1 MKKVLAFI
9 LCICLII
16 SSFGAALTASAD
28 GFASVFDNPD
38 NWVRYSSTSGLGT
51 TATLSSWGS
60 VALNTDT
67 TKTYGGDASSLRLR
81 AYAQCS
87 TVQFEVTPNTEYNLS
102 YRMYYDGT
110 PTDTAK
116 LISTSAIVSV
126 GGAAEWSKDGCYDIY
141 TAAGSARC
149 DGGLWET
156 SGGASSTTS
165 VRGNVTQW
173 KTGNEWHQVNHSFNS
188 GDNTTMMLAVRVTAA
203 NDNNFYLD
211 DFNLEV
217 NFEDATKW
225 GRYVNGTNATFD
237 GTVSGPNSGWP
248 SISLNT
254 NTTYC
259 YNNTG
264 KSIKLYGNTT
274 INALTLPTLE
284 KYTEYEISFKYHIPA
299 DAAWGSSTKA
309 WFTSYLYK
317 KGAAIDANVPTT
329 YYKQGSKANECQSPS
344 DGGWYD
350 YTFTFTTDNTTDYL
364 FVIYSTLGGNPYSI
378 YIDEMKLTSKGSL
391 YENPITLSFDSN
403 GGSAVEPMMADS
415 GKAITVMPEEPTRDG
430 FTFAGWYTDSALTSK
445 FLEKIAPEEDATL
458 YAKWIQGV
466 YQDFENFTT
475 NTYNPTNS
483 EILNDA
489 NYSYDG
495 AHSLKANLSS
505 STTYRVIVA
514 QKANEKLS
522 VFANPGD
529 KVIVSF
535 KYKLVSGSAD
545 LYLHSSTSTTNVNHL
560 AGYTN
565 ANGGT
570 SYANGYVYSNT
581 TFTETSDE
589 WKTFTRTYTL
599 NSQEYLDNLGVEAED
614 ALGYTQLFFTAT
626 SDNTEFYLDDVMVR
640 KTLNVPVN
648 YSTEA
653 VRLEPANA
661 NKPLTAAIQGDTV
674 SFKAV
679 CDASVTPTVKY
690 GDTQLTPVD
699 GVYTITVT
707 ADDELTVTA
716 EGVTDAQ
723 NHAPGVGLN
732 GEDLTKYDADVF
744 SKPVWEGDTVYHEA
758 VMFVNSYDGTVQTTK
773 KLLYPIDDVI
783 SVRNDDL
790 NVWYVKGVDFD
801 VVDGKLVWLE
811 GGKCPIY
818 TGSLAVPTDEND
830 SYYDEAL
837 NYGGFSSAS
846 AYYTLEE
853 GGDMGLYLMSDGK
866 HEDHTLY
873 VTYKHSTTWDELG
886 EEGYTPSAPENQSY
900 DMENFYDKLATAED
914 VNVLVYGASTAT
926 GCSSTGANVN
936 YELFSKTRNEE
947 GTFDVTERKT
957 AGSGI
962 SAPTFF
968 EQATAKLVEDYG
980 NGNNINYY
988 NIACGGTGAAWGAEN
1003 LRDRVAGMNEYYG
1016 ETIVPDIIYIKFA
1029 GNDVRTTPESY
1040 RASFTSMINDFK
1052 ELYPNA
1058 TIVLVSGKINN
1069 EKCYIFGDYHDNVL
1083 ELEKVLGEL
1092 ADQYTNC
1099 IVAKTTSVWAEITE
1113 SKDYEDYLSNNINHA
1128 NDFWAKT
1135 TASIIVASA
1144 AKTND
1149 AVGIATAYNN
1159 AAALRTAEGSST
1171 GKNGLRIYN
1180 KIKADW
1186 LEAAEIVEYG
1196 SVAVFSSNIEGELT
1210 IENGRKGVAY
1220 SDGTFSAEKY
1230 VAWEI
1235 SESSVVFTSYL
1246 TGIAAE
1252 RYSEDILIRSYA
1264 IDKDGNVYYGDA
1276 VSVSVFDVANAI
1288 DNANTADGS
1297 EPSEAD
1303 STAFHTFVTAENKE
1317 AYAAWCIENGKELG
1331 TLYNNKYTA

>member
-16 SSFGAALTASAD
+16 SSFGAVLTASAD
-28 GFASVFDNPD
+28 GYASVFDNPD

-67 TKTYGGDASSLRLR
+67 TKTYGGDASSLRLQ

-87 TVQFEVTPNTEYNLS
+87 TVQFEVTPNTEYSLS

-126 GGAAEWSKDGCYDIY
+126 GGAAEWGKDGCYDIY
-141 TAAGSARC
+141 TTAGSARC

-188 GDNTTMMLAVRVTAA
+188 GDNITMMLVVRVTAA

-274 INALTLPTLE
+274 INALTLPALE

-329 YYKQGSKANECQSPS
+329 YYKQGSKATECQSPS

-445 FLEKIAPEEDATL
+445 FLEKIAPEEDTTL
-458 YAKWIQGV
+458 YAKWINGI
-466 YQDFENFTT
+466 YQDFESFTVST
-475 NTYNPTNS
+475 SNPSNG
-483 EILNDA
+483 EILDDIN
-489 NYSYDG
+489 NSYDG
-495 AHSLKANLSS
+495 THTFKAAANNSTQSL
-505 STTYRVIVA
+505 VIVA
-514 QKANEKLS
+514 QNADEKLS
-522 VFANPGD
+522 AFAKPGD
-529 KVIVSF
+529 NITINF
-535 KYKLVSGSAD
+535 KYKLVSGK
-545 LYLHSSTSTTNVNHL
+545 VNFYPHTATVTHNPWAL
-560 AGYTN
+560 SN
-565 ANGGT
+565 PNGFNYYGVNF
-570 SYANGYVYSNT
+570 S
-581 TFTETSDE
+581 ETSEE
-589 WKTFTRTYTL
+589 WKTFTHTYTL
-599 NSQEYLDNLGVEAED
+599 NSQLDANS
-614 ALGYTQLFFTAT
+614 LGYVLLFFTT
-626 SDNTEFYLDDVMVR
+626 KSDNTEIYVDDVMIY
-640 KTLNVPVN
+640 KTIDIPVN
-648 YSTEA
+648 YSNEA
-653 VRLEPANA
+653 VRLEPVNA
-661 NKPLTAAIQGDTV
+661 SKPLTAAIQGDTV
-674 SFKAV
+674 EFKAL
-679 CDASVTPTVKY
+679 CDASVTPTIKY
-690 GDTQLTPVD
+690 GENVLNSVD
-699 GVYTITVT
+699 GVYSITVT
-707 ADDELTVTA
+707 ADDELTVTT
-716 EGVTDAQ
+716 EGVTAAQ
-723 NHAPGVGLN
+723 NHAPGVGLG
-732 GEDLTKYDADVF
+732 GENLTKYDADVF
-744 SKPVWEGDTVYHEA
+744 MNKIWESDTVYHEA
-758 VMFVNSYDGTVQTTK
+758 VMFVNSVDGTVQTTK
-773 KLLYPIDDVI
+773 QLLYPIDDVI
-783 SVRNDDL
+783 SIRNQNL
-790 NVWYVKGVDFD
+790 NKWYVKGVDFK
-801 VVDGKLVWLE
+801 VENGKLVWID

-818 TGSLAVPTDEND
+818 TGPLAVPADEND
-830 SYYDEAL
+830 EFYDSAL
-837 NYGGFSSAS
+837 NYGGYNSAS
-846 AYYTLEE
+846 AYYTLTN
-853 GGDMGLYLMSDGK
+853 DPTKGLALMSDGN
-866 HEDHTLY
+866 HEKYTVY
-873 VTYKHSTTWDELG
+873 VTYKHSTTWDEIG
-886 EEGYTPSAPENQSY
+886 ETGYTPKAPENQSY
-900 DMENFYDKLATAED
+900 DMKNFYNKLATNEE

-936 YELFSKTRNEE
+936 YELFSKSRAENGAFT
-947 GTFDVTERKT
+947 VTERKA

-968 EQATAKLVEDYG
+968 EQAMTELVKRYG

-988 NIACGGTGAAWGAEN
+988 NISCGGTGAKWGAEN
-1003 LRDRVAGMNEYYG
+1003 LKDRIQGMNEYYG
-1016 ETIVPDIIYIKFA
+1016 KTIVPDIIYIKFA

-1040 RASFTSMINDFK
+1040 KASFTSMINDFK

-1069 EKCYIFGDYHDNVL
+1069 EKTYIYGNYRNNMMDLEQVL
-1083 ELEKVLGEL
+1083 SEL
-1092 ADQYTNC
+1092 ADSTPNC
-1099 IVAKTTSVWAEITE
+1099 IIAKTTSVWAEIVE

-1144 AKTND
+1144 EKKD
-1149 AVGIATAYNN
+1149 DVSAVKTAYND
-1159 AAALRTAEGSST
+1159 AAALRSGEASTT

-1180 KIKADW
+1180 EIKNEWITAAD
-1186 LEAAEIVEYG
+1186 IVEYG
-1196 SVAVFSSNIEGELT
+1196 SVAVFASDINGEIT
-1210 IENGRKGVAY
+1210 IENGRKGIAF

-1230 VAWEI
+1230 IAWEVKDG
-1235 SESSVVFTSYL
+1235 SVVFTSYL
-1246 TGIAAE
+1246 TNIPAD
-1252 RYSEDILIRSYA
+1252 RYDDDILIRSYA
-1264 IDKDGNVYYGDA
+1264 LAADGTVYYGEVVA
-1276 VSVSVFDVANAI
+1276 VSLFDVANAV
-1288 DNANTADGS
+1288 DNGNTADGS
-1297 EPSEAD
+1297 ESSEAD
-1303 STAFHTFVTAENKE
+1303 ANAFYTFINEANAPEYKNWCEANKKS
-1317 AYAAWCIENGKELG
+1317 IGDLF
-1331 TLYNNKYTA
+1331 TTKYGL

>member
-16 SSFGAALTASAD
+16 SSFGAVLTASAD
-28 GFASVFDNPD
+28 GYASVFDNPD

-67 TKTYGGDASSLRLR
+67 TKTYGGDASSLRLQ

-126 GGAAEWSKDGCYDIY
+126 GGAAEWGKDGCYDIY

-188 GDNTTMMLAVRVTAA
+188 GDNITMMLVVRVTAA

-274 INALTLPTLE
+274 INALTLPALE

-317 KGAAIDANVPTT
+317 KGAAIDANIPTT
-329 YYKQGSKANECQSPS
+329 YYKQGSKATECQSPS

-415 GKAITVMPEEPTRDG
+415 GKAITIMPEEPTRDG

-445 FLEKIAPEEDATL
+445 FLEKIASEEDATL
-458 YAKWIQGV
+458 YAKWINGI
-466 YQDFENFTT
+466 YQDFESFTVST
-475 NTYNPTNS
+475 SNPSNG
-483 EILNDA
+483 EILDDIN
-489 NYSYDG
+489 NSYDG
-495 AHSLKANLSS
+495 THTFKAAVNNNVQH
-505 STTYRVIVA
+505 RVIVA
-514 QKANEKLS
+514 QKASEKLS
-522 VFANPGD
+522 SFANPGD
-529 KVIVSF
+529 NITISF
-535 KYKLVSGSAD
+535 KYKLVSGRVDFYPHTATVTHNASA
-545 LYLHSSTSTTNVNHL
+545 LASYTT
-560 AGYTN
+560 AS
-565 ANGGT
+565 GGT
-570 SYANGYVYSNT
+570 GYANGFVYYGTS
-581 TFTETSDE
+581 FTETSDE
-589 WKTFTRTYTL
+589 WKTFTHTYTL
-599 NSQEYLDNLGVEAED
+599 NSQSYYDNLGIEAEK
-614 ALGYTQLFFTAT
+614 ALGYTLLFFTAK
-626 SDNTEFYLDDVMVR
+626 SDNTKIYVDNVMIY
-640 KTLNVPVN
+640 KTIDIPVN
-648 YSTEA
+648 YSNEA
-653 VRLEPANA
+653 VRLEPVNA
-661 NKPLTAAIQGDTV
+661 AKPLTAAIQGDTV
-674 SFKAV
+674 EFKAL

-690 GDTQLTPVD
+690 GETVLDSVD
-699 GVYTITVT
+699 GVYSITVT
-707 ADDELTVTA
+707 ADDELTVTT
-716 EGVTDAQ
+716 EGVTAAQ
-723 NHAPGVGLN
+723 NHAPGVGLG
-732 GEDLTKYDADVF
+732 GENLTKYDADIF
-744 SKPVWEGDTVYHEA
+744 MNKIWESDTVYHEA
-758 VMFVNSYDGTVQTTK
+758 VMFVNSVDGTVQTTK
-773 KLLYPIDDVI
+773 QLLYPIDDVI
-783 SVRNDDL
+783 SIRNQNL
-790 NVWYVKGVDFD
+790 NKWYVKGVDFK
-801 VVDGKLVWLE
+801 VENGKLVWID

-818 TGSLAVPTDEND
+818 TGPLAVPADEND
-830 SYYDEAL
+830 EFYDSAL
-837 NYGGFSSAS
+837 NYGGYNSAS
-846 AYYTLEE
+846 AYYTLIN
-853 GGDMGLYLMSDGK
+853 DPTKGLALMSDGN
-866 HEDHTLY
+866 HEKYTVY
-873 VTYKHSTTWDELG
+873 VTYKHSTTWDEIG
-886 EEGYTPSAPENQSY
+886 ETGYTPKAPENQSY
-900 DMENFYDKLATAED
+900 DMKNFYNKLATNEE

-936 YELFSKTRNEE
+936 YELFSKSRAENGVFT
-947 GTFDVTERKT
+947 VTERKA

-968 EQATAKLVEDYG
+968 EQAMTELVKRYG

-988 NIACGGTGAAWGAEN
+988 NISCGGTGAKWGAEN
-1003 LRDRVAGMNEYYG
+1003 LKDRIQGMNEYYG
-1016 ETIVPDIIYIKFA
+1016 KTIVPDIIYIKFA

-1040 RASFTSMINDFK
+1040 KVSFTSMINDFK

-1069 EKCYIFGDYHDNVL
+1069 EKTYIYGNYRNNMMDLEQVL
-1083 ELEKVLGEL
+1083 SEL
-1092 ADQYTNC
+1092 ADSTPNC
-1099 IVAKTTSVWAEITE
+1099 IIAKTTSVWAEIVE

-1135 TASIIVASA
+1135 TASIIVAAAEKKDDVSA
-1144 AKTND
+1144 VK
-1149 AVGIATAYNN
+1149 TAYND
-1159 AAALRTAEGSST
+1159 AAALRSGEASTT

-1180 KIKADW
+1180 EIKNEWITAAD
-1186 LEAAEIVEYG
+1186 IVEYG
-1196 SVAVFSSNIEGELT
+1196 SVAVFASDINGEITL
-1210 IENGRKGVAY
+1210 ENGRKGIAF

-1230 VAWEI
+1230 IAWEVKDG
-1235 SESSVVFTSYL
+1235 SVVFTSYL
-1246 TGIAAE
+1246 TNIPVD
-1252 RYSEDILIRSYA
+1252 RYDDDILIRSYA
-1264 IDKDGNVYYGDA
+1264 LAADGTVYYGEVVA
-1276 VSVSVFDVANAI
+1276 VSLFDVANAV
-1288 DNANTADGS
+1288 DNGNTADGS
-1297 EPSEAD
+1297 ESSEED
-1303 STAFHTFVTAENKE
+1303 VNAFYTFINEANAPEYKNWCEANKKS
-1317 AYAAWCIENGKELG
+1317 IGDLF
-1331 TLYNNKYTA
+1331 TTKYGL